1 MDKLNEAINQFINE
15 QRLEYPL
22 LSQWDVFNLKL
33 GFARGV
39 QYQIKQD
46 MAETVKRLE
55 AIK

>member
-22 LSQWDVFNLKL
+22 LSEWDVFNLKL
-33 GFARGV
+33 GYARGC
-39 QYQIKQD
+39 QDRIKSE

-55 AIK
+55 AVK